1 MKSAQVNWDG
11 ITQIIVPHNMFG
23 NDQKF
28 NELHSI
34 VLTLRLQM
42 WAIM

>member
-1 MKSAQVNWDG
+1 MKSVQVNWDG
-11 ITQIIVPHNMFG
+11 IAPIIVAPNMFG
-23 NDQKF
+23 KMIK

-42 WAIM
+42 

>member
-11 ITQIIVPHNMFG
+11 ITQIIVPPNMFG
-23 NDQKF
+23 KMIK